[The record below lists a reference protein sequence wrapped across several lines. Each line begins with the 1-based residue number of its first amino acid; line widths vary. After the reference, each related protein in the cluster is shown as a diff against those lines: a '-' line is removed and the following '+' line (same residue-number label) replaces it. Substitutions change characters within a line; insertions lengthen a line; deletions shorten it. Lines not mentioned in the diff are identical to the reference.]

1 MKTLERALFE
11 EARRGNIRESRYLD
25 NLKIAPQLYEYQT
38 DALLAGRGDKEQPK

>member
-1 MKTLERALFE
+1 MKTLARAQFE